1 MKLLLLALLLV
12 QDSETIPKAH
22 KRAYIRA
29 ADDCKKAEALL
40 TSDPKEAIRLLTDI
54 LESSSVE
61 ERECRLRIEMRS
73 GSYSKWYDFFPYQ
86 FRGRAYQA
94 LAKKS
99 TDTTEKITFL
109 EKAQKDLAESI
120 SRNLPSSKTYH
131 ATLQTELT
139 TLRNEQ
145 LTLEKEPPFRRAWR
159 TLIDDGRFA
168 AAKSHVETKGTFL
181 PGEKRE
187 AYLSDTEKECQE
199 ALKAATLSFYRALR
213 DHPEAESLTRLNSSE
228 YNRRF
233 QLPAKADQITS
244 SFGYRWCRSVL
255 STLDRLRRG
264 EDILKPLLAHGV
276 EATPLK
282 APLVFLEPLAWS
294 VALNQVTTL
303 TNQATNA
310 LEKERLALK
319 EKANQIQTT
328 WKEFETKVEA
338 SPMRGKLPIRNFES
352 LFARFPVEWKNSPAT
367 LLSLEEALASS
378 EPMSALSAVEKT
390 LVEENSRGKSFTI
403 ESRQTILRLQITA
416 GALRILAGYESV
428 EKAVEEL
435 APLGDKWKELGGS
448 NTTST
453 FGPRVEEILQ
463 NLLR

>member
-1 MKLLLLALLLV
+1 
-12 QDSETIPKAH
+12 
-22 KRAYIRA
+22 
-29 ADDCKKAEALL
+29 
-40 TSDPKEAIRLLTDI
+40 
-54 LESSSVE
+54 
-61 ERECRLRIEMRS
+61 
-73 GSYSKWYDFFPYQ
+73 
-86 FRGRAYQA
+86 
-94 LAKKS
+94 
-99 TDTTEKITFL
+99 
-109 EKAQKDLAESI
+109 
-120 SRNLPSSKTYH
+120 
-131 ATLQTELT
+131 
-139 TLRNEQ
+139 
-145 LTLEKEPPFRRAWR
+145 
-159 TLIDDGRFA
+159 
-168 AAKSHVETKGTFL
+168 
-181 PGEKRE
+181 
-187 AYLSDTEKECQE
+187 
-199 ALKAATLSFYRALR
+199 
-213 DHPEAESLTRLNSSE
+213 
-228 YNRRF
+228 
-233 QLPAKADQITS
+233 
-244 SFGYRWCRSVL
+244 
-255 STLDRLRRG
+255 
-264 EDILKPLLAHGV
+264 
-276 EATPLK
+276 
-282 APLVFLEPLAWS
+282 
-294 VALNQVTTL
+294 
-303 TNQATNA
+303 
-310 LEKERLALK
+310 LK